1 MMESVPDEPR
11 GFLFDPNRCTG
22 CSACVLACSTE
33 NELDWGTSWR
43 QVVPFNDTRKSGV
56 PSFHLSLACNH
67 CDEAPCVEQCP
78 AVAIR
83 RDASTGAVL
92 IHEDHCI
99 GCGYCGWVCPYDAPL
114 FDEVRSVMT
123 KCTLCNHRLVEGLAP
138 ACVES
143 CPTDALGFGAQRGEQ
158 ALPGFPDT
166 PALPRIRFA
175 ALRRDAKPPES
186 TWELPREVLSAYGAT
201 RAGPDSRRLSL
212 RAEWP
217 LWLFTTGAAGLVGWV
232 LAGVVGGVR
241 IPVDLFATLSLA
253 TMVVSTLHLGQKL
266 RVWRAILNLRR
277 SRLSREVVTYGAFVG
292 FAVAWLAVS
301 PESRL
306 VGSVA
311 AALGLVA
318 LFTMDRVYD
327 PVRPSGE
334 GVAHSADVLLTGP
347 LFAAALLRSPV
358 AFGAMAVLKAFL
370 FARRSRRK
378 KERSLW
384 EVSLSVLRVG
394 VGLALPLLLWM
405 LWPQPWGGAGLLMVA
420 IAELGDRAAFYRGLE
435 ASTPRSV
442 AEREAAA
449 WVADDRIGPP
459 RRKGVLSIR
468 G

>member
-1 MMESVPDEPR
+1 MMESMPDGPR

-43 QVVPFNDTRKSGV
+43 KVVPFNETRRPGV
-56 PSFHLSLACNH
+56 PAFHLSLACNH

-83 RDASTGAVL
+83 RDATTGAVL

-114 FDEVRSVMT
+114 FDEARSVMT
-123 KCTLCNHRLVEGLAP
+123 KCTLCNHRLLDGLAP

-143 CPTDALGFGAQRGEQ
+143 CPTSALGFGAPRGEQ

-166 PALPRIRFA
+166 DALPRIRFA
-175 ALRRDAKPPES
+175 TLRRGASPPES
-186 TWELPREVLSAYGAT
+186 TWEVPREVLTVYEAA
-201 RAGPDSRRLSL
+201 RAGPHSRRLSL
-212 RAEWP
+212 RAELP

-232 LAGVVGGVR
+232 VAGAMGSVE
-241 IPVDLFATLSLA
+241 IPLGLFVSLA
-253 TMVVSTLHLGQKL
+253 LG
-266 RVWRAILNLRR
+266 
-277 SRLSREVVTYGAFVG
+277 SREVVAYSAFVG
-292 FAVAWLAVS
+292 LSATWLAMF
-301 PESRL
+301 PGMWL

-311 AALGLVA
+311 AAVGLVA

-327 PVRPSGE
+327 PVRPPNE

-358 AFGAMAVLKAFL
+358 AFSIIAVLKAFL
-370 FARRSRRK
+370 FAGRSRRRRT
-378 KERSLW
+378 RSRW

-394 VGLALPLLLWM
+394 VGLALPPLLWTLSPE
-405 LWPQPWGGAGLLMVA
+405 LWAGAGLLIVG
-420 IAELGDRAAFYRGLE
+420 IAEMGDRAMFYRELE
-435 ASTPRSV
+435 VSTPRSV
-442 AEREAAA
+442 AEREAVA
-449 WVADDRIGPP
+449 WVADVSTDDPGPE
-459 RRKGVLSIR
+459 R
-468 G
+468 

>member
-1 MMESVPDEPR
+1 MMKSVPDGPR

-33 NELDWGTSWR
+33 NELGWGTSWR
-43 QVVPFNDTRKSGV
+43 QVVPFNETRRSGV
-56 PSFHLSLACNH
+56 PAFHLSLACNH

-83 RDASTGAVL
+83 RDATTGAVL

-99 GCGYCGWVCPYDAPL
+99 GCGYCGWVCPYDAPQ
-114 FDEVRSVMT
+114 FDKARSVMA

-143 CPTDALGFGAQRGEQ
+143 CPTDALGFGAPRGEQ

-186 TWELPREVLSAYGAT
+186 TWDLPKEVLTAYEAARAT
-201 RAGPDSRRLSL
+201 PGPRRLSL
-212 RAEWP
+212 RAELP
-217 LWLFTTGAAGLVGWV
+217 LWLFTSGAAGLVGWV
-232 LAGVVGGVR
+232 MASAVGGVE
-241 IPVDLFATLSLA
+241 IPVSLFGILALA
-253 TMVVSTLHLGQKL
+253 TMAVSTLHLGRKL
-266 RVWRAILNLRR
+266 RAWRAIMNVRR

-292 FAVAWLAVS
+292 SAVLWLAVF
-301 PESRL
+301 PGLAL
-306 VGSVA
+306 VGGMV
-311 AALGLVA
+311 AALGLLA

-327 PVRPSGE
+327 PVRPPHE

-347 LFAAALLRSPV
+347 LVAAAVLRSPV
-358 AFGAMAVLKAFL
+358 AFGVIAVLKAFL

-378 KERSLW
+378 RTRSRR

-394 VGLALPLLLWM
+394 VGLALPPLLWM
-405 LWPQPWGGAGLLMVA
+405 LWPELPSGAGLLMVG
-420 IAELGDRAAFYRGLE
+420 IAELADRAAFYRGLE
-435 ASTPRSV
+435 VSTPRSV

-449 WVADDRIGPP
+449 WMTDEASDLSRTS
-459 RRKGVLSIR
+459 GVLPIR
-468 G
+468 